1 MPDKRK
7 ILLVDDNPKVTY
19 MVGAL
24 LNRMGQN
31 YQLLLATTKD
41 KALEI
46 LGRQRPQVVILD
58 IDLYGIASGLEI
70 LGIVNDDYKS
80 TKTIVITG
88 RAKDYRTSVEKIGCF
103 HFFEKPF
110 DMKDLNDRIREAL
123 GLESIAREKEPAVLE
138 EDPEAKLLFIEP
150 NLRHYAYLCSIFDA
164 QEMLDGAKYSVKILD
179 HPGNLLSVLADYQ
192 PDGVLIGDYFLE
204 DREIEV
210 MIDLLL
216 NTIKI
221 KPKFVIVHGLFE
233 RDEIFELKLKK
244 LGVVHCIQNVMDN
257 EEILKMNRKLAG
269 AVARECIDRGL
280 TKKPVKT

>member
-24 LNRMGQN
+24 LSRVGQN

-46 LGRQRPQVVILD
+46 LSQERPEVILLD
-58 IDLYGIASGLEI
+58 IDLYGVQSGLEI
-70 LGIVNDDYKS
+70 LGIVNRDYKS

-88 RAKDYRTSVEKIGCF
+88 RAKDYRKDVEKIGCF

-123 GLESIAREKEPAVLE
+123 GLESMAQEKELTVLK
-138 EDPEAKLLFIEP
+138 EDPEAKLLFIVP
-150 NLRHYAYLCSIFDA
+150 DIRYYAYLCSIFDT
-164 QEMLDGAKYSVKILD
+164 QEMLNGAKYTVKILD
-179 HPGNLLSVLADYQ
+179 RPNNLLSVLADYQ

-204 DREIEV
+204 DRQIEV
-210 MIDLLL
+210 MIDLLK

-221 KPKFVIVHGLFE
+221 KPKFIIIHGLFE
-233 RDEIFELKLKK
+233 RDEIFEFKLKK
-244 LGVVHCIQNVMDN
+244 MGIVHCVQNVMDN

-280 TKKPVKT
+280 TKSVKT